1 MIRKWTKEEDDDND
15 DGWCIEID
23 CNKYLCIYIYECV
36 HDMLKKR
43 KWIDVSLLRK
53 EAKRESRSFEL
64 LLSVL
69 IVSVIYVCTI

>member
-15 DGWCIEID
+15 DGDVSRLIAINICV
-23 CNKYLCIYIYECV
+23 YAYICV

-53 EAKRESRSFEL
+53 EVKRERE
-64 LLSVL
+64 
-69 IVSVIYVCTI
+69 